1 MFYILHC
8 HIYRGKQIQEVYVII
23 LTFSLKSKKKY
34 TTLMEAFP
42 YKNRMPVHA
51 LSLKKEEN
59 RYLNMKAN
67 DRLEHE
73 YTQYHR
79 KREMK
84 KKSS

>member
-1 MFYILHC
+1 
-8 HIYRGKQIQEVYVII
+8 
-23 LTFSLKSKKKY
+23 
-34 TTLMEAFP
+34 MEAFP

-67 DRLEHE
+67 DRLKHE

-84 KKSS
+84 KKAAKW